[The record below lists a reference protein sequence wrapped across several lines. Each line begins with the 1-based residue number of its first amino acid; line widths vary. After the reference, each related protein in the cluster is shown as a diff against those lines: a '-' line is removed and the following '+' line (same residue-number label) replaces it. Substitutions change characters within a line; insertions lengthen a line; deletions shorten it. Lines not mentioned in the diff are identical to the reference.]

1 MGVIPDVKTQNLLVG
16 TIRHAWLVVR
26 EECGVV
32 RLTAMLPAQLVTQAA
47 RHTKEKATVMQ
58 NSASEL
64 SVIKVLSH
72 FMKCV
77 TESTTHLTYSKILT
91 AAL

>member
-1 MGVIPDVKTQNLLVG
+1 MGVIPDVKTQDLLVG

-47 RHTKEKATVMQ
+47 ILRKKLQLCRTVPVSSQ
-58 NSASEL
+58 
-64 SVIKVLSH
+64 
-72 FMKCV
+72 
-77 TESTTHLTYSKILT
+77 
-91 AAL
+91 